1 MAPTECLWANLGEDY
16 LLLLLLQL
24 SQMEEDE
31 EEQED
36 EAEAEASL
44 QQLLLDEDTEE
55 AIEEEGDPFMGWV
68 GMDGGRT

>member
-31 EEQED
+31 E
-36 EAEAEASL
+36 ASL
-44 QQLLLDEDTEE
+44 EQLLLDEDLEE
-55 AIEEEGDPFMGWV
+55 AIEEEGDPIMGWV
-68 GMDGGRT
+68 

>member
-1 MAPTECLWANLGEDY
+1 
-16 LLLLLLQL
+16 
-24 SQMEEDE
+24 MEEDE

-36 EAEAEASL
+36 EAEAEAS
-44 QQLLLDEDTEE
+44 LDEDTEE